1 MISDII
7 ESQQNTSNNC
17 MNDVSNSCNVT
28 NDDISNNTNVPIP
41 LLKDN
46 HQNIYNFFV
55 DEIKTYKQASYEKD
69 QQINILNTKIEE
81 LVIQLND
88 LESKINKMNNIN
100 LLIKL
105 KENLTNKQ
113 NDFTSEINNIEV
125 HGNNTHDKSND
136 NVSTNLSFENTKTNI
151 IIENVSEK
159 STKPI
164 KRKNVFSR
172 RF

>member
-7 ESQQNTSNNC
+7 ESKQNNC
-17 MNDVSNSCNVT
+17 TNDMSNACNVNE
-28 NDDISNNTNVPIP
+28 NDMSNNTNVLIP

-46 HQNIYNFFV
+46 HENIYNFFV
-55 DEIKTYKQASYEKD
+55 DEIKTYKQASNEKD
-69 QQINILNTKIEE
+69 QQINLLNKKIDE

-88 LESKINKMNNIN
+88 LESKFNKINNIN

-113 NDFTSEINNIEV
+113 NDFTSEINNIDSQD
-125 HGNNTHDKSND
+125 NDTQNKSND
-136 NVSTNLSFENTKTNI
+136 NLSTNLSFETTKTNI

-159 STKPI
+159 SAKTI

>member
-7 ESQQNTSNNC
+7 ESQQNNCTNDMSNA
-17 MNDVSNSCNVT
+17 CNVNE
-28 NDDISNNTNVPIP
+28 NDMSNNTNVLIP
-41 LLKDN
+41 LLKDS
-46 HQNIYNFFV
+46 HENIYNFFV
-55 DEIKTYKQASYEKD
+55 DEIKTYKQSSNEKD
-69 QQINILNTKIEE
+69 QQINILNKKIEE

-88 LESKINKMNNIN
+88 LESKFNKMNNIN

-113 NDFTSEINNIEV
+113 NDFTSEINNIDV
-125 HGNNTHDKSND
+125 HDNNTQD
-136 NVSTNLSFENTKTNI
+136 NLSTNLSFETTKTNI
-151 IIENVSEK
+151 IIENVYEK